1 MATRPQVSRWK
12 HDRRLSLQQFMAS
25 FPDDDACADWLE
37 QRCWPDGF
45 VCPCCHA
52 RKGWKLETKPWTFE
66 CAGCGKQTS
75 VTAGTILHGTHLP
88 LRTWFIA
95 AHLVAT
101 HSNGVSAL
109 QLRGKLGIG
118 SYKAAWLLLHKLR
131 KSMVDSDRDPLAGMV
146 EVDETSIA
154 LACAAERD
162 GQGPQVIFV
171 VIYQF
176 VEQHLLRLNDHL
188 FEDAAKLPAKV
199 FLFAHGFC
207 ET

>member
-1 MATRPQVSRWK
+1 MTDFPRSLIEFQHRFTDEAACVKYLFAARW
-12 HDRRLSLQQFMAS
+12 
-25 FPDDDACADWLE
+25 PE
-37 QRCWPDGF
+37 GF
-45 VCPCCHA
+45 VCPGCGNSKA
-52 RKGWKLETKPWTFE
+52 WALQTKPWTWE

-162 GQGPQVIFV
+162 GQGSQVIFV